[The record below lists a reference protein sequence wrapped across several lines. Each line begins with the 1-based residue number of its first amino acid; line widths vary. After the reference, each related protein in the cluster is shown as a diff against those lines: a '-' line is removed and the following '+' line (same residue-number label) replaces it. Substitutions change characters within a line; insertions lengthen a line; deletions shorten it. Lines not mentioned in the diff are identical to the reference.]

1 MHYRLSVLLRRRP
14 RQRSAVREGTRFDHS
29 EPFKFFPS
37 PVQIR
42 GGLRSALRPRSAGGS
57 GRRDPTLAAVSWPS
71 QCTLNFLCST
81 FQKQLQDNHWEKLHV
96 RHFFCLCSSLSKM
109 TPYSFFP
116 VHHSNF
122 HSNVSEIQI
131 VAITLVFFT
140 ISFSPLSYIFHSVC
154 FCLSLIQGFA
164 FTGCSRGL
172 TMDPFIMSLYPASQR
187 EREKTI

>member
-96 RHFFCLCSSLSKM
+96 RHFFLLVLL
-109 TPYSFFP
+109 PYQNDTILFFS
-116 VHHSNF
+116 VHHSHF

-131 VAITLVFFT
+131 VVITLVF
-140 ISFSPLSYIFHSVC
+140 SPS
-154 FCLSLIQGFA
+154 LSLLCHLF
-164 FTGCSRGL
+164 
-172 TMDPFIMSLYPASQR
+172 FIRYV
-187 EREKTI
+187 IFCH